1 MEDLINAVP
10 CGTSVRGVDGMPQR
24 CVAVGDMS
32 VFALDDKGNRVELTL
47 SGIRCVPTMS
57 DSLLSVG
64 Q

>member
-10 CGTSVRGVDGMPQR
+10 CGTSVRGVDGAPQR
-24 CVAVGDMS
+24 CVAIGDMRVS
-32 VFALDDKGNRVELTL
+32 ALDDKGKRIDLIL
-47 SGIRCVPTMS
+47 SGVRCVPTMS